1 MFCDE
6 VLELIEPIAAR
17 DVTPDGRVATHLESC
32 PNCAA
37 ALADA
42 RQLERLLHD
51 RPFPKA
57 PAQFTARTMALLRR
71 QRWRSEQFLDVGFNL
86 ALAVVALV
94 VIGLVWVL
102 LNRSGLVAVSND
114 ALDLVSAGFVA
125 LARRV
130 APSLLL
136 YAGATALLVTAL
148 GVWWWAERDTAL

>member
-17 DVTPDGRVATHLESC
+17 DVTPDGRVANHLESC

-42 RQLERLLHD
+42 RQLEQLLHD

-71 QRWRSEQFLDVGFNL
+71 QRSRSEQCLDVGFYP
-86 ALAVVALV
+86 AHPVVALV
-94 VIGLVWVL
+94 VRGLVCAVL
-102 LNRSGLVAVSND
+102 KPA
-114 ALDLVSAGFVA
+114 
-125 LARRV
+125 
-130 APSLLL
+130 
-136 YAGATALLVTAL
+136 ALL
-148 GVWWWAERDTAL
+148 